1 MNKRDLVRQVG
12 QHTRLTNTEVE
23 QVLEAC
29 FAAMAEALA
38 AGERLELQ
46 GLFTMQFRD
55 WRTYQRFY
63 AHPSRQLRE
72 RRRTYMKGKE

>member
-1 MNKRDLVRQVG
+1 VRQVG
-12 QHTRLTNTEVE
+12 QRTRLPNAEVE

-29 FAAMAEALA
+29 FAVMAEALA
-38 AGERLELQ
+38 AGERLEIQ

-63 AHPSRQLRE
+63 AHPSRTLRE
-72 RRRTYMKGKE
+72 QRKRYVKSKGEG